1 MKKLLLL
8 AIIGFSAAAFAQDEI
23 YYPEY
28 ENSVSFYASFDAAT
42 ADADISE
49 GRERPIAVLGKLK
62 FVDGLRGKLFSA
74 EKAEPISAMPE
85 RTISRSSVPELCCSS
100 SRRSIGKRPRDPVFS
115 LPVSNLQKAFSA
127 CRSRAGLK
135 RSVPAA
141 ANCTPCSYIAKKC
154 PERLSAPNSPV
165 AKLNAEN
172 GT

>member
-62 FVDGLRGKLFSA
+62 FVDGLRGKALFCG
-74 EKAEPISAMPE
+74 KGGLFLE
-85 RTISRSSVPELCCSS
+85 RNPNFFPLSRS
-100 SRRSIGKRPRDPVFS
+100 R
-115 LPVSNLQKAFSA
+115 
-127 CRSRAGLK
+127 CRA
-135 RSVPAA
+135 
-141 ANCTPCSYIAKKC
+141 I
-154 PERLSAPNSPV
+154 ENS
-165 AKLNAEN
+165 
-172 GT
+172 